1 MRNPKFIG
9 VYSVAAAQAASQR
22 KVLYFVWEVETG
34 SFVVQKLNNAFQPVA
49 DPERMSADV
58 FNQRFTAEPAILAM
72 PVRALDMSRVV
83 GRFVPPPQDEGP
95 TDVFAEPSPAERE
108 RRARLVEAGM
118 RETFRKAVL
127 RLKRP
132 RERQT
137 AFTALEQLAAVKEG
151 IQPQHKHMFRDFGA
165 RLRQMS
171 YPVAALAFSRR
182 VLDLSPDDDH
192 AHFNMARILCA
203 LGEYEAA
210 IKHLQRAMLL
220 DAREP
225 VYMRMMQYI
234 RSEQQR
240 STKKNDLPAEK
251 RTSHE

>member
-9 VYSVAAAQAASQR
+9 VYSVAAALAASQR

-49 DPERMSADV
+49 EPERMTGDV
-58 FNQRFTAEPAILAM
+58 FNQRFTPEPAILVM

-83 GRFVPPPQDEGP
+83 GRFVPPPQEEQP
-95 TDVFAEPSPAERE
+95 TDVFGEPSPAERE
-108 RRARLVEAGM
+108 RRARLVESGM

-132 RERQT
+132 KERQT
-137 AFTALEQLAAVKEG
+137 AFATLEQLAAVQEG

-171 YPVAALAFSRR
+171 YPVAALAFGRR

-210 IKHLQRAMLL
+210 MKHLQRAILL
-220 DAREP
+220 DGREP
-225 VYMRMMQYI
+225 VYARMMQYI
-234 RSEQQR
+234 RSEQKRAPQ
-240 STKKNDLPAEK
+240 KNTLPSEK
-251 RTSHE
+251 RVTHE